1 MYTAELSTG
10 DMSLLVYLTL
20 PQVFSWQQVV
30 IQSPALTTLK
40 ASSFLVYSWLST
52 SFYVQYFTI
61 HSNMK
66 FHIYCKMTPPITVS
80 RKIDPVLFT
89 KFQNIEIVHWY
100 QHWNLLLIKPFQLDD
115 SNVFKWCI
123 FFLIV
128 NKLKQWNQY
137 TVLTTQI
144 YFLFTLQNT
153 NTIKVF
159 F

>member
-1 MYTAELSTG
+1 
-10 DMSLLVYLTL
+10 
-20 PQVFSWQQVV
+20 
-30 IQSPALTTLK
+30 
-40 ASSFLVYSWLST
+40 
-52 SFYVQYFTI
+52 
-61 HSNMK
+61 MK

-80 RKIDPVLFT
+80 RKIDAVLFT

-100 QHWNLLLIKPFQLDD
+100 QHWNLPLIKPFQLED
-115 SNVFKWCI
+115 SDVFKWCI

-153 NTIKVF
+153 NTIKVLPVIQILIGTNF
-159 F
+159 LPSQFHMEKQLRDKDVVDFTEKINYCIKSHTGTIHCGFLLSV